1 MHNIVLYFSRLE
13 WESPALSMKSAKIIS
28 PYPSFYGSL
37 TLLVWFILLLRQ
49 GTSRAGKVHLD
60 ENLMSSIVVRISLH
74 MLDEVAADEQH
85 KTLVGES
92 VWAHEGT
99 GAACGFGCLFA

>member
-1 MHNIVLYFSRLE
+1 MRSLKVRDVFESALWPHPIVD
-13 WESPALSMKSAKIIS
+13 P
-28 PYPSFYGSL
+28 
-37 TLLVWFILLLRQ
+37 THRQ

-74 MLDEVAADEQH
+74 MRDEVAADEQH

-92 VWAHEGT
+92 M
-99 GAACGFGCLFA
+99 